1 MSGNQSH
8 LAYFGLRTAKK
19 VDKNPP
25 APLECYKVKHVQV
38 KERNAKHMTRLIAL
52 DVGEARIGV
61 AISDATGL
69 LASPYTTLHIDRGDE
84 TKVWAAIQECIDDIE
99 ADGLVIG
106 LPISLDGQIHTQGER
121 VQAFAERLQQHI
133 ALPVV
138 FWDERLSTVEA
149 QRLLA
154 ERNEQERGKRPRQKG
169 QRPQQGRRHAKR
181 RQRGNH
187 EIDAMAATVILQEY
201 LDSLGRET
209 KETTV

>member
-1 MSGNQSH
+1 MSGCQSH
-8 LAYFGLRTAKK
+8 LANFGLLCAKK

-25 APLECYKVKHVQV
+25 APLECYKVKHVHVHV
-38 KERNAKHMTRLIAL
+38 KERNAQQMTRLIAL

-69 LASPYTTLHIDRGDE
+69 LASPYTTLHINRGDE

-106 LPISLDGQIHTQGER
+106 LPISLDGQIHAQGER

-133 ALPVV
+133 AIPIT

-154 ERNEQERGKRPRQKG
+154 ERNEQERGKR
-169 QRPQQGRRHAKR
+169 QRRSQQGRGHAKR
-181 RQRGNH
+181 RQRGGH

-201 LDSLGRET
+201 LDSLGCET
-209 KETTV
+209 KETSV